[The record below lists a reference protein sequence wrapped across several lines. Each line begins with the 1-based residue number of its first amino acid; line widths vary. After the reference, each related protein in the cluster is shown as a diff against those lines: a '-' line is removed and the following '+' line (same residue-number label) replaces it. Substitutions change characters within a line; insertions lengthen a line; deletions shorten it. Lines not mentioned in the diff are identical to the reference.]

1 MTTHPP
7 MAVSSY
13 SSPWRPAC
21 TGGRL
26 SGGYP
31 DAMSRAERADRVLSY
46 LMSAADPAARS
57 DPGSGAFGRGLAA
70 LQAISDGD
78 LPSAV
83 RAAADALACARD
95 REALMLARAVAG
107 LTLAHLPDAGPH
119 PRLTD
124 PRTGGDVLDAAA
136 EESEPSESSV
146 GLATAF
152 LLAEAA
158 LACARLELSSR
169 LLADR
174 RPPGELFGR
183 RDHPFLTFLRLTA
196 VRVATFRGEIGKA
209 QQLVDVARA
218 GASTPSARVLG
229 DATAALVRGNAGA
242 RRETRVLIDLL
253 RSGQVRPV
261 DLVTRGSFVLTA
273 YGAWA
278 LDDGDAASALM
289 LDAGGGPGLEQLRV
303 VDRALGLEMLAA
315 FAAADGDATAA
326 MAWLARALPLE
337 HHPIAGS
344 TVARIRARVALLGD
358 DSSAAESFAVRARAS
373 AQAEGRTFEDTEAAL
388 LLARARIEVRG
399 RGPAARDLVE
409 VAHRAREGGHVAA
422 VRAASREL
430 RGIGRRLPPRA
441 ATGWAGLS
449 PREREVAALVAE
461 GAVNSEI
468 AALLYVSEH
477 TVRMHVSRVLH
488 AFGVPSRLGVAKA
501 LAPAEGRGAP
511 LTPRQTEIVALLVE
525 GHGNRVIAD
534 RLGIEVST
542 VEKHVAAVMR
552 RWDVRS
558 RAGIIRVAGTPPG

>member
-1 MTTHPP
+1 
-7 MAVSSY
+7 
-13 SSPWRPAC
+13 
-21 TGGRL
+21 
-26 SGGYP
+26 
-31 DAMSRAERADRVLSY
+31 MSRAERADRVLSY
-46 LMSAADPAARS
+46 LMSAGDPAARS
-57 DPGSGAFGRGLAA
+57 EPGSGAFGRGLAA

-78 LPSAV
+78 IPSA
-83 RAAADALACARD
+83 RSAAAEALARARD
-95 REALMLARAVAG
+95 PEALALARAVAG
-107 LTLAHLPDAGPH
+107 LTLAHLPDAAAPAE
-119 PRLTD
+119 LTD
-124 PRTGGDVLDAAA
+124 PRSGGDVLDAAA
-136 EESEPSESSV
+136 DEPAPDDSSIGV
-146 GLATAF
+146 ASAF

-158 LACARLELSSR
+158 LACARIELSSR

-174 RPPGELFGR
+174 QPPEELFGR
-183 RDHPFLTFLRLTA
+183 ADHPFLTFLRIIA
-196 VRVATFRGEIGKA
+196 VRVATFRGEIA
-209 QQLVDVARA
+209 AAERLLDSAAA
-218 GASTPSARVLG
+218 GASTASARVLA

-242 RRETRVLIDLL
+242 RRETRALVELL

-278 LDDGDAASALM
+278 LDDGIAASELM
-289 LDAGGGPGLEQLRV
+289 LDAGDGPGLEQLRV

-326 MAWLARALPLE
+326 TAWLARALPLE

-358 DSSAAESFAVRARAS
+358 DSSAAETFATRARES

-388 LLARARIEVRG
+388 LVARARIEVRG
-399 RGPAARDLVE
+399 RGPAARDLAE
-409 VAHRAREGGHVAA
+409 VAHRARDGGHVAA

-430 RGIGRRLPPRA
+430 RGIGRRLPPRTA
-441 ATGWAGLS
+441 SGWAGLS
-449 PREREVAALVAE
+449 LRERQVAALVAE
-461 GAVNSEI
+461 GAVNAEI
-468 AALLYVSEH
+468 AAILYVSEH

-501 LAPAEGRGAP
+501 LAPVDGRGAP
-511 LTPRQTEIVALLVE
+511 LTPRQAEIVELLVE
-525 GHGNRVIAD
+525 GLGNRLIAD

-558 RAGIIRVAGTPPG
+558 RAGIIRVAGAPPGDLAG